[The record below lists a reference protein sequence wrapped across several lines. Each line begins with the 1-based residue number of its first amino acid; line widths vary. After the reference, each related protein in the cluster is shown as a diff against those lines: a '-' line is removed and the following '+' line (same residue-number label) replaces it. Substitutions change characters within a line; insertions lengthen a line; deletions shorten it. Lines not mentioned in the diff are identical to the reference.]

1 MRFLYSILSSIS
13 GVLLVSGSLGV
24 VDGVDVGVVV
34 SEGVVVVVCVGSSLG
49 FVVTSGSC
57 VSFGLFSIIFSVFAG
72 VDESQGESSR
82 VKLGIMVNFLG
93 TLISDVPLLL
103 GSDGVLWLDD
113 GEFLYL

>member
-24 VDGVDVGVVV
+24 VDGVAVGVVV

-72 VDESQGESSR
+72 VVVLVSSSGA
-82 VKLGIMVNFLG
+82 V
-93 TLISDVPLLL
+93 ISFTGACIFTEL
-103 GSDGVLWLDD
+103 
-113 GEFLYL
+113 LYL

>member
-72 VDESQGESSR
+72 VVVLVSSSGA
-82 VKLGIMVNFLG
+82 V
-93 TLISDVPLLL
+93 ISFTGACIVPELVSL
-103 GSDGVLWLDD
+103 
-113 GEFLYL
+113 